1 MKKQKISLYSGVFG
15 GMVAETNQMIADAI
29 EGMRA
34 KEIEE
39 STVTLRL
46 SLSLVDKPVVQED
59 GSVRVAVVPVISYR
73 LQNAMK
79 YVVSSAAV
87 VDTHGMELEQDTD
100 GVYVFAP
107 ADGAQL
113 SRDFDG
119 DAEVDKDGNED
130 NGDPGEPDL
139 DGTEAG
145 AAGLYGAAQQ
155 GQLPVCQ
162 NRQNGRSGIVQSTE
176 SQGHSG
182 APLCIPPDLPV

>member
-113 SRDFDG
+113 SMDFDG
-119 DAEVDKDGNED
+119 DAEVDED
-130 NGDPGEPDL
+130 ERPDDGDPGEPEEWYAL
-139 DGTEAG
+139 PGEEETEMC
-145 AAGLYGAAQQ
+145 AAGEMDDDTLLHALAEQYGGEEA
-155 GQLPVCQ
+155 
-162 NRQNGRSGIVQSTE
+162 
-176 SQGHSG
+176 
-182 APLCIPPDLPV
+182 

>member
-59 GSVRVAVVPVISYR
+59 GSVRVAVVPVISYK

-79 YVVSSAAV
+79 YVVSSAAM

-107 ADGAQL
+107 AAGAQL
-113 SRDFDG
+113 SMDFDG
-119 DAEVDKDGNED
+119 DAEAVED
-130 NGDPGEPDL
+130 ERPDDGDPGKPEEWYALP
-139 DGTEAG
+139 GEEKPEMC
-145 AAGLYGAAQQ
+145 AAGEMDDDTLLHALAEQYGGEEA
-155 GQLPVCQ
+155 
-162 NRQNGRSGIVQSTE
+162 
-176 SQGHSG
+176 
-182 APLCIPPDLPV
+182 

>member
-59 GSVRVAVVPVISYR
+59 GSVRVAVVPVISYK

-79 YVVSSAAV
+79 YVVSSAAM

-100 GVYVFAP
+100 GGYVFAP
-107 ADGAQL
+107 AAGAQL
-113 SRDFDG
+113 SMDFDG
-119 DAEVDKDGNED
+119 DAEAVEDGNED
-130 NGDPGEPDL
+130 HGDPGEPEEWYL
-139 DGTEAG
+139 PGEETEMC
-145 AAGLYGAAQQ
+145 AAGEMDDDTLLHALAEQYG
-155 GQLPVCQ
+155 GED
-162 NRQNGRSGIVQSTE
+162 T
-176 SQGHSG
+176 H
-182 APLCIPPDLPV
+182 